1 MDMTAAQDKE
11 VELSEVQVEIAVDGE
26 VVLDEELDLEP
37 TSEIKLVAEVD
48 VDIEIGGN
56 IEVTAEIDVT
66 VDADAPL
73 VGGDGD
79 CCEELD
85 EDEIQQKKANKAV
98 ASIVF
103 TINRFILFCCFIC

>member
-11 VELSEVQVEIAVDGE
+11 VELSEVQVEVAIDGE

-48 VDIEIGGN
+48 VDIE
-56 IEVTAEIDVT
+56 VKADIDVT
-66 VDADAPL
+66 VDVDAPL

-79 CCEELD
+79 EPEELD

>member
-11 VELSEVQVEIAVDGE
+11 VELSEVQVEVVVDGD
-26 VVLDEELDLEP
+26 VVVDEEINAEP

-48 VDIEIGGN
+48 VDV
-56 IEVTAEIDVT
+56 EVKADIDVT
-66 VDADAPL
+66 VGVDAPL

-79 CCEELD
+79 DPEELD
-85 EDEIQQKKANKAV
+85 DDEVQLRKANKAV

-103 TINRFILFCCFIC
+103 TINRFILFCCFVC

>member
-11 VELSEVQVEIAVDGE
+11 VELSEVQVEVAVEGE
-26 VVLDEELDLEP
+26 VVLDEEINNEP

-48 VDIEIGGN
+48 VDIE
-56 IEVTAEIDVT
+56 VKADIDVT
-66 VDADAPL
+66 VDVDAPL

-79 CCEELD
+79 EPEELD

>member
-11 VELSEVQVEIAVDGE
+11 VELSEVQIEVVVDGE
-26 VVLDEELDLEP
+26 VVLDEEINAEP

-48 VDIEIGGN
+48 VDV
-56 IEVTAEIDVT
+56 EVQADIDVT
-66 VDADAPL
+66 VGVDAPL

-79 CCEELD
+79 DPEELD
-85 EDEIQQKKANKAV
+85 DDEIQLRKANKAV